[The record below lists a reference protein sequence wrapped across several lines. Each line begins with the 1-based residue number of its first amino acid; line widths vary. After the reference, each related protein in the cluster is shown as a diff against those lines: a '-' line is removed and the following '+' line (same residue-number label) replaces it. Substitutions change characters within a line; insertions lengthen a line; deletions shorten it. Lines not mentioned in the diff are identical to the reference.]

1 MSVQEKG
8 YLLAGELMPSNLRI
22 RMLYTVM
29 FLSKLLS
36 ILVKDCMYR
45 RRILC
50 TGECMYVHEK
60 GCMNRRMYVCK
71 KNSMYRKR
79 IVCTGECMYVHEKG
93 CMYRRMYVCK

>member
-45 RRILC
+45 RRNVCNGERFYVQEKECILN
-50 TGECMYVHEK
+50 TGEGLYVQEK
-60 GCMNRRMYVCK
+60 DF
-71 KNSMYRKR
+71 
-79 IVCTGECMYVHEKG
+79 
-93 CMYRRMYVCK
+93 MYRRMYVCT